1 MTGAFASP
9 ARSRGWWS
17 ALLLQRWRCS
27 HCLWNAAPGVL
38 DEGPPQRERRR
49 RGRGREKRRGARG
62 LTFEQC
68 RQEVMTQFST
78 WAVKHRTKKWKRRD
92 RWRKWVERWCLRP
105 TVALRD
111 KPVKCSSK
119 QNQNKAGQAFLY
131 QMGIVFLYSAR
142 LLSSQYSKLSFSHT
156 DRPHSKSN
164 SNCKAQCFFP
174 IFPNVS
180 IYLLKLFTLSF
191 KCSQCWTV
199 SLCHCTK
206 LTTMHRIRN

>member
-9 ARSRGWWS
+9 ACSRGWWS

-49 RGRGREKRRGARG
+49 RGRGREKRRGTRG

-119 QNQNKAGQAFLY
+119 QNQNEAGQAFLY
-131 QMGIVFLYSAR
+131 QMGIVFCTVLGYWVHSIPNYHFPTRIA
-142 LLSSQYSKLSFSHT
+142 LIQSQIQTVGL
-156 DRPHSKSN
+156 N
-164 SNCKAQCFFP
+164 AFFP
-174 IFPNVS
+174 IFLNVS

-191 KCSQCWTV
+191 KCSPCWTV
-199 SLCHCTK
+199 SLGHCAK
-206 LTTMHRIRN
+206 LTTMDRIRN

>member
-9 ARSRGWWS
+9 ACSWGWWS

-49 RGRGREKRRGARG
+49 RGRGREKRRGTRG

-119 QNQNKAGQAFLY
+119 QNQNEAGQAFLY
-131 QMGIVFLYSAR
+131 QMGIVFVYSAR
-142 LLSSQYSKLSFSHT
+142 LLSSQYSKLLFSHT
-156 DRPHSKSN
+156 DCPHSSQIQTVRLN
-164 SNCKAQCFFP
+164 AFFQSFSTSQF
-174 IFPNVS
+174 IF
-180 IYLLKLFTLSF
+180 
-191 KCSQCWTV
+191 
-199 SLCHCTK
+199 
-206 LTTMHRIRN
+206 